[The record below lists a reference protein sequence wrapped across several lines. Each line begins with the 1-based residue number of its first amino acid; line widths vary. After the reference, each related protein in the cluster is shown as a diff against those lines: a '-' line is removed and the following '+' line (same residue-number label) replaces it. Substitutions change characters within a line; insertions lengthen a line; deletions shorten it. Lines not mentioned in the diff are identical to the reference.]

1 MADNREN
8 PQENYRENS
17 QEEPVVRPL
26 TAAGAANEASTGASG
41 EHPLRWRMLALLS
54 VAMVLSLTVWFS
66 TNAIAPA
73 LESEKGFST
82 GDIAW
87 LTIAVQ
93 IGFVAGTMLIA
104 FTNLADVFNT
114 RKVFAVSALLAG
126 ACNAALVFLPGGFA
140 TALALRVLAGVCLG
154 GVYPPGMKIVS
165 GWFRSG
171 RGIAIGVMIA
181 ALTLGSGSPHL
192 LRSIFVAQ
200 WEITLYL
207 SAGLAALAGAIV
219 YFLVQDGPLDVPA
232 RQFKPGYILET
243 VRVKS
248 TRLVLFGYL
257 GHMWELYA
265 MWAWIPAFLVTVY
278 GTKSLIGDSLD
289 LASLVAFL
297 VFIAGA
303 AGCVAAGVFAER
315 FGRTAITSWA
325 MAISGGTALYIGFLP
340 VEWGLVIAIV
350 AMVWG
355 ASVVADSA
363 QFSTALTELSD
374 DDYRGTAL
382 AFQTGIGFL
391 LTIAPIRFLPVMA
404 DAVGWGPAFAVLA
417 IGPAL
422 GIAAMLRLRAMPEAA
437 AMALGR
443 R

>member
-1 MADNREN
+1 MSS
-8 PQENYRENS
+8 P
-17 QEEPVVRPL
+17 QEEPSDL
-26 TAAGAANEASTGASG
+26 DSTAPGAAAP

-54 VAMVLSLTVWFS
+54 VATVLSLTVWFS

-73 LESEKGFST
+73 LETEKGFST
-82 GDIAW
+82 GDITW

-93 IGFVAGTMLIA
+93 IGFVIGTMLIA
-104 FTNLADVFNT
+104 FTNVADVVNT
-114 RKVFAVSALLAG
+114 RKVFAISALLAG
-126 ACNAALVFLPGGFA
+126 FFNAALVFVPGGFA
-140 TALALRVLAGVCLG
+140 TALVLRILSGIFLG
-154 GVYPPGMKIVS
+154 GVYPPGMKIIS
-165 GWFRSG
+165 GWFLSG
-171 RGIAIGVMIA
+171 RGIAIGVMIG
-181 ALTLGSGSPHL
+181 ALTIGSGSPHL

-207 SAGLAALAGAIV
+207 SAGLAALAAAIV

-232 RQFKPGYILET
+232 RQFRPSYILET

-265 MWAWIPAFLVTVY
+265 MWAWIPAFLATVY

-297 VFIAGA
+297 VFLSGA
-303 AGCVAAGVFAER
+303 VGCVAAGIFAEKM
-315 FGRTAITSWA
+315 GRTSVTSWA
-325 MAISGGTALYIGFLP
+325 MAISGGTALFIGFLP
-340 VEWGLVIAIV
+340 VEWNLVIAIV
-350 AMVWG
+350 AMIWG

-391 LTIAPIRFLPVMA
+391 LTIAPIRLLPVMA
-404 DAVGWGPAFAVLA
+404 DSVGWGPAFAVLA

>member
-1 MADNREN
+1 MPE
-8 PQENYRENS
+8 PQEESMDQNRDQNRDQDPAQDPGVS
-17 QEEPVVRPL
+17 VTPAP
-26 TAAGAANEASTGASG
+26 
-41 EHPLRWRMLALLS
+41 EHPLRWRMLAYLS
-54 VAMVLSLTVWFS
+54 VATVLSLTVWFS

-73 LESEKGFST
+73 LETEKGFST
-82 GDIAW
+82 SDIAW

-93 IGFVAGTMLIA
+93 IGFVIGTMLIA
-104 FTNLADVFNT
+104 FTNVADVVNT

-126 ACNAALVFLPGGFA
+126 LFNAALVFMPGGFA
-140 TALALRVLAGVCLG
+140 TALVLRILSGLFLG
-154 GVYPPGMKIVS
+154 GVYPPGMKIIS

-181 ALTLGSGSPHL
+181 ALTIGSGSPHL

-200 WEITLYL
+200 WELTLYL
-207 SAGLAALAGAIV
+207 SAGLAVLAAAIV
-219 YFLVQDGPLDVPA
+219 YFLVQDGPHDVPA

-243 VRVKS
+243 IRVKS

-289 LASLVAFL
+289 LASLVTFL

-303 AGCVAAGVFAER
+303 VGCVAAGIFAER
-315 FGRTAITSWA
+315 MGRTAVTSWA
-325 MAISGGTALYIGFLP
+325 MAISGGTALFIGFLP
-340 VEWGLVIAIV
+340 VEWNLVIAIV
-350 AMVWG
+350 AMIWG

-391 LTIAPIRFLPVMA
+391 LTIAPIRFLPVLA
-404 DAVGWGPAFAVLA
+404 DSVGWGPAFAVLA

-437 AMALGR
+437 VMALGR

>member
-1 MADNREN
+1 
-8 PQENYRENS
+8 
-17 QEEPVVRPL
+17 
-26 TAAGAANEASTGASG
+26 
-41 EHPLRWRMLALLS
+41 
-54 VAMVLSLTVWFS
+54 
-66 TNAIAPA
+66 
-73 LESEKGFST
+73 
-82 GDIAW
+82 
-87 LTIAVQ
+87 
-93 IGFVAGTMLIA
+93 
-104 FTNLADVFNT
+104 
-114 RKVFAVSALLAG
+114 
-126 ACNAALVFLPGGFA
+126 
-140 TALALRVLAGVCLG
+140 
-154 GVYPPGMKIVS
+154 MKIIS

-181 ALTLGSGSPHL
+181 ALTIGSGSPHL

-200 WEITLYL
+200 WELTLYL
-207 SAGLAALAGAIV
+207 SAGLAVLAAAIV
-219 YFLVQDGPLDVPA
+219 YFLVQDGPHDVPA

-243 VRVKS
+243 IRVKS

-289 LASLVAFL
+289 LASLVTFL

-303 AGCVAAGVFAER
+303 VGCVAAGIFAER
-315 FGRTAITSWA
+315 MGRTAVTSWA
-325 MAISGGTALYIGFLP
+325 MAISGGTALFIGFLP
-340 VEWGLVIAIV
+340 VEWNLVIAIV
-350 AMVWG
+350 AMIWG

-391 LTIAPIRFLPVMA
+391 LTIAPIRFLPVLA
-404 DAVGWGPAFAVLA
+404 DSVGWGPAFAVLA

>member
-1 MADNREN
+1 MDQNGDQNRDQD
-8 PQENYRENS
+8 PAQDPGVS
-17 QEEPVVRPL
+17 VTPAP
-26 TAAGAANEASTGASG
+26 
-41 EHPLRWRMLALLS
+41 EHPLRWRMLAYLS
-54 VAMVLSLTVWFS
+54 VATVLSLTVWFS

-73 LESEKGFST
+73 LETEKGFST
-82 GDIAW
+82 SDIAW

-93 IGFVAGTMLIA
+93 IGFVIGAMLIA
-104 FTNLADVFNT
+104 FTNVADVVNT

-126 ACNAALVFLPGGFA
+126 LFNAALVFMPGGFA
-140 TALALRVLAGVCLG
+140 TALVLRILSGLFLG
-154 GVYPPGMKIVS
+154 GVYPPGMKIIS

-181 ALTLGSGSPHL
+181 ALTIGSGSPHL

-200 WEITLYL
+200 WELTLYL
-207 SAGLAALAGAIV
+207 SAGLAVLAAAIV
-219 YFLVQDGPLDVPA
+219 YFLVQDGPHDVPA

-243 VRVKS
+243 IRVKS

-289 LASLVAFL
+289 LASLVTFL

-303 AGCVAAGVFAER
+303 VGCVAAGIFAER
-315 FGRTAITSWA
+315 MGRTAVTSWA
-325 MAISGGTALYIGFLP
+325 MAISGGTALFIGFLP
-340 VEWGLVIAIV
+340 VEWNLVIAIV
-350 AMVWG
+350 AMIWG

-391 LTIAPIRFLPVMA
+391 LTIAPIRLLPVLA
-404 DAVGWGPAFAVLA
+404 DSVGWGPAFAVLA

-437 AMALGR
+437 VMALGR